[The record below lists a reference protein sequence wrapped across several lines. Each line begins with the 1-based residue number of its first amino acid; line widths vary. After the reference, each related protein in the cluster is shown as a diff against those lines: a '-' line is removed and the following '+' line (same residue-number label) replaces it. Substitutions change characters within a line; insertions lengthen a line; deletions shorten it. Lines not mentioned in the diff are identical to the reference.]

1 METGKRL
8 PWSQP
13 SIDVRDE
20 FLSKMQ
26 TLANRFMPVEK
37 DTIGLEVDEIT
48 ENEDELELIDLLDKG
63 EFASAFFLSRRL
75 ITRGETWAESYLV
88 QAQEGLSADDNVNIP

>member
-13 SIDVRDE
+13 SIDVRDQ

-26 TLANRFMPVEK
+26 TLANRFMPVEQ
-37 DTIGLEVDEIT
+37 DTIELEVDEIT

-88 QAQEGLSADDNVNIP
+88 QAQEGLSADDNVSIP